1 MWARH
6 RWRSATVR
14 RRRTASGGTVGVGGS
29 GEDALPVDLDAEAD
43 HVQRF
48 GGLVG
53 VELVEGL
60 VPGGQHF
67 PGGRVAVAGPALP
80 DRQVIAVLMKRN
92 EADRTLLLY
101 GYQFSQV
108 VEQVK
113 NIFESCDARDS

>member
-14 RRRTASGGTVGVGGS
+14 RRRTAGGGTVGVGGS
-29 GEDALPVDLDAEAD
+29 GEGALPVDLDAEAD

-48 GGLVG
+48 GK
-53 VELVEGL
+53 
-60 VPGGQHF
+60 
-67 PGGRVAVAGPALP
+67 
-80 DRQVIAVLMKRN
+80 VIAVLMKRN